1 MAKYLEILKEN
12 TRHNIP
18 VHAIIAILLL
28 CFSPLVLGVENLP
41 YEDAAKVLERYVAL
55 LGIIM
60 LTPVFLPEQNP
71 DLRDLIR
78 SKYTKITAIYGIRVL
93 EAVILLALLLGAYMA
108 VLSYNSCQLHVL
120 PYYGGTLAVMLFV
133 GGLGIFGFALF
144 DNLIAGYMIPV
155 FYYIVA
161 FGSGAKYLK
170 VFYPFS
176 MAQGSY
182 AEKFWLFA
190 GGMILIAAG
199 IFIRGRK

>member
-18 VHAIIAILLL
+18 VHAMIAILLL

-93 EAVILLALLLGAYMA
+93 EAVVLLAILL
-108 VLSYNSCQLHVL
+108 HIL
-120 PYYGGTLAVMLFV
+120 PYYGGTLAEMLFV

-176 MAQGSY
+176 MSQGSY
-182 AEKFWLFA
+182 AEKFWLLA
-190 GGMILIAAG
+190 GGLILIAAG
-199 IFIRGRK
+199 ILIRGRK